1 MTKLLF
7 IAIIILIFNSL
18 TFAQNEPKREYPYQ
32 KIAKLRA
39 QIKKILQKGDTKN
52 ALRILDE
59 LKDDEIRKESEFYV
73 IKAEVY
79 FKDKDFEQANEYF
92 QTAFDFEMLQFFTQ
106 YSLCRDSY
114 IGTNEDTV
122 SCLSANLSYKKLAKI
137 NLKRQQEFIIADVI
151 QYLVPF
157 NLKRS
162 EELTPMFGDILFYRS
177 SAFVKSKKY
186 AEAIELLSLTIRC
199 CPYIKAAYNLRA
211 KAYRA
216 LGKNDLAEKDEEM
229 KK

>member
-1 MTKLLF
+1 MKKLLF
-7 IAIIILIFNSL
+7 IALISCVFSSL
-18 TFAQNEPKREYPYQ
+18 AYTQNEPKREYPFE
-32 KIAKLRA
+32 KIKKLRT
-39 QIKKILQKGDTKN
+39 QIEKLLQKGDTKN

-59 LKDDEIRKESEFYV
+59 LKDEEVRKESEFYV

-79 FKDKDFEQANEYF
+79 FKDKNFEQANEYF
-92 QTAFDFEMLQFFTQ
+92 QTAFDFEMLQFFNQ
-106 YSLCRDSY
+106 YNLCRNSY
-114 IGTNEDTV
+114 IGTNKDSD
-122 SCLSANLSYKKLAKI
+122 SCLSANISYKKLAKI
-137 NLKRQQEFIIADVI
+137 NLRRQQEFIIADVI

-162 EELTPMFGDILFYRS
+162 EELTPMFGDILYYRS

-199 CPYIKAAYNLRA
+199 CPYIKAAYSLRA

>member
-1 MTKLLF
+1 MKKILF
-7 IAIIILIFNSL
+7 IAIITFIFNSL
-18 TFAQNEPKREYPYQ
+18 TFAQNDKPEYPYE
-32 KIAKLRA
+32 KIAKLRT
-39 QIKKILQKGDTKN
+39 QIKKLLQKGDTKN
-52 ALRILDE
+52 ALRILNE
-59 LKDDEIRKESEFYV
+59 LKDEEIRKESEFYV

-79 FKDKDFEQANEYF
+79 FKTKNFEQANEYF
-92 QTAFDFEMLQFFTQ
+92 QTAFDFEMLEFFNQ
-106 YSLCRDSY
+106 YNLCRDSY
-114 IGTNEDTV
+114 TGTNEDPVT
-122 SCLSANLSYKKLAKI
+122 CLSANLSYKKLAKI
-137 NLKRQQEFIIADVI
+137 NLKRQQEFITADVI

-177 SAFVKSKKY
+177 SALVKGKKY
-186 AEAIELLSLTIRC
+186 SEAIELLSLTISC

-216 LGKNDLAEKDEEM
+216 LGKNDLAEADEE